1 MPWVLHMLRRSILTA
16 AFVSAFA
23 SSIAAQSV
31 EDIRPEDRVLGAGA
45 EIRLPASTDALAE
58 SLASISRTSG
68 VLIGF
73 ETKLDVGSRARK
85 TRFGSSLRGKKVSE
99 ALDELMAIHKEY
111 EWRSL
116 NGVIHVRPQTA
127 FADANHF
134 LNQVIGPLELT
145 DALPLHATF
154 EVHRVFVP
162 DCVVNHPIYTDQRD
176 AFLQTE
182 HAAMRQPVT
191 LSFSGGTVVDLLDS
205 VIKAHGTLYWNV
217 TYQVPPERLRDA
229 IPSYEYAVLAFA
241 PYPQIGGW
249 WRMCAGRYE
258 DRFAGIGDTVQPP
271 PLVNWPAKFTAVRLS
286 RAPVIDGR
294 EWVGTEVQTTSS
306 PGRVALPTQVFSLTA
321 TDCGDHNGDFERC
334 QLLLQRGRAAPV
346 RIDRGYTGWVFV
358 TPDGRYVVTEP
369 LYVLDVREWNQ
380 YALGEALQISNYT
393 KIDAIAADGSRLLIS
408 RRDCVMDC
416 RGDVNV
422 EYYELTLPR

>member
-1 MPWVLHMLRRSILTA
+1 MPAYLHMLRRSILSA
-16 AFVSAFA
+16 AFVLTLAGP
-23 SSIAAQSV
+23 IAAQTV
-31 EDIRPEDRVLGAGA
+31 EDIRPEDRVLGPGA
-45 EIRLPASTDALAE
+45 EIRLPAIADALAE
-58 SLASISRTSG
+58 SLASIARTSG

-99 ALDELMAIHKEY
+99 ALDDLMAIHKDY
-111 EWRSL
+111 EWHSF
-116 NGVIHVRPQTA
+116 NGVIHVRPQSA

-176 AFLQTE
+176 TFLE
-182 HAAMRQPVT
+182 HEEPAMRQPLT
-191 LSFSGGTVVDLLDS
+191 LSFNGGTVLDLLDA
-205 VIKAHGTLYWNV
+205 VIKAHGALYWNV

-229 IPSYEYAVLAFA
+229 IPSYEYAVFAFA
-241 PYPQIGGW
+241 PYPQVGGW
-249 WRMCAGRYE
+249 WRMCAGRHE
-258 DRFAGIGDTVQPP
+258 DRFAGTPDAVQPP
-271 PLVNWPAKFTAVRLS
+271 PLVNWAAKFKAVRLS

-306 PGRVALPTQVFSLTA
+306 PGKVALPTQAFSLTA

-380 YALGEALQISNYT
+380 YALAEALQISNYT
-393 KIDAIAADGSRLLIS
+393 NIEAIAADGSRLLIS

-422 EYYELTLPR
+422 EYYELRLPR